1 MPTFRVDADG
11 DVEMSI
17 PQPVYE
23 FVSAPE
29 LTAWDQ
35 ESLVNWR
42 RERERYVEKIQQK
55 CRTSNGSFD
64 AAVMR
69 VRDTVRERASTL
81 QNGHIPDVQSF
92 FKANLRMDMSE
103 KDIDARVLKYF
114 VDFDQLVEDHGFET
128 LLGVGSVSATGYRDR
143 MKQRCKL
150 LIAGLAPAMLK
161 VEIERFVLL
170 QHKDAKADDVALR
183 DLILERAT
191 AQQHYHL
198 MQMEEKPDKRQTVTV
213 NKKNPELKAK
223 PRTSGEPAAKQT
235 EKNPVRVRA
244 VGSARGGGHFAQQ
257 CPTATE
263 EQKAE
268 ARRRLDEARARK
280 VKAARV
286 AKSPGRRRVVIN
298 EVLEIPFRPDSGA
311 DCCFLP
317 EEYLRELQAVDTSV
331 HPIKLDNPVA
341 VELAGG
347 KVDHCH
353 FECTVDLLL
362 GTEEEFLLGDDL
374 LKSLGIDVDG
384 MIEQLAVG
392 SLEQDDGDD
401 LNDETK
407 VGRDEAESVEE
418 SLGALIQDAEA
429 NGFPPHMM
437 SSLRTT
443 VLDYGDVWRAR
454 LGTDGPARLMAYLDR
469 LDLDELQRQKQM
481 ESQAYSDAIAVQNH
495 SANNNETPKGSPELA
510 AQTQAMTKDSD
521 NPYNPTVA
529 ESPECPG
536 PSRELIATSPH
547 VLSDGESAASSQGGN
562 STIAPAPQRSLNDD
576 FVAVAD
582 DSSDIRHF
590 CRGS

>member
-42 RERERYVEKIQQK
+42 RERQRYVEKIKQK
-55 CRTSNGSFD
+55 CRTSNEPFD

-69 VRDTVRERASTL
+69 VRDTMRPKLLRHLARYVLRKAVEDITDADIMAKVRERTSTL

-128 LLGVGSVSATGYRDR
+128 LLGVGSVSDTGYRDR

-161 VEIERFVLL
+161 VEIERLVLL

-198 MQMEEKPDKRQTVTV
+198 MQIEEKPDKRQTVTV

-235 EKNPVRVRA
+235 EKKPGPREGCWVCKGA
-244 VGSARGGGHFAQQ
+244 HFAQQ

-331 HPIKLDNPVA
+331 HPTKLDNPVA

-362 GTEEEFLLGDDL
+362 GTKAGPVHVRRVKCLVLPGTEEEFLLGDDL

-401 LNDETK
+401 LDDETI
-407 VGRDEAESVEE
+407 VGRDEAESVSE

-437 SSLRTT
+437 SSLRTRCWTTAMCGELGLVLMDQPEYDHT
-443 VLDYGDVWRAR
+443 V
-454 LGTDGPARLMAYLDR
+454 
-469 LDLDELQRQKQM
+469 
-481 ESQAYSDAIAVQNH
+481 
-495 SANNNETPKGSPELA
+495 
-510 AQTQAMTKDSD
+510 
-521 NPYNPTVA
+521 
-529 ESPECPG
+529 
-536 PSRELIATSPH
+536 
-547 VLSDGESAASSQGGN
+547 
-562 STIAPAPQRSLNDD
+562 
-576 FVAVAD
+576 
-582 DSSDIRHF
+582 
-590 CRGS
+590 